1 MKKLCALL
9 SAIMICMLSTT
20 AFAATT
26 DATIVLSGVD
36 TVAIGENITITV
48 GVTGDSNDTPLYGTP
63 KISVQWDSEYFEYVS
78 GEVDSTT
85 FALSNPTNYSESF
98 LSSNYVVFSQKI
110 LNTEDRPYG
119 AQTFGTL
126 TLKAIKAA
134 PSAEAKISLYTA
146 KTTDTSVY
154 VNAGTSVS
162 GRAALP
168 TDTVKSITITGGAP
182 VANEIDKLD
191 TSIEGMDEIVSAFA
205 GKYYVV
211 GSAVALDAATAVEN
225 LYLYAQINNAGDK
238 HYAEK
243 SIGSLLKAS
252 GAGVVGSV
260 VPVLVVADADAA
272 ALNYTFNADAKN

>member
-1 MKKLCALL
+1 MKKLCLLL
-9 SAIMICMLSTT
+9 SIIMVIVLGTT
-20 AFAATT
+20 AFAAGTT
-26 DATIVLSGVD
+26 DAAIVLTPNNS
-36 TVAIGENITITV
+36 TIAIDENVVITV
-48 GVTGDSNDTPLYGTP
+48 GVTGDGANQALYGTG
-63 KISVQWDSEYFEYVS
+63 KIVVTWDEEYFEYVE

-85 FALSNPTNYSESF
+85 FALTNATGYAI
-98 LSSNYVVFSQKI
+98 NGNKATYTQKV
-110 LNTEDRPYG
+110 LATEERPVG
-119 AQTFGTL
+119 PQTYGTL
-126 TLKAIKAA
+126 TLKAIKAGSSSITLA
-134 PSAEAKISLYTA
+134 TGTK
-146 KTTDTSVY
+146 VQ
-154 VNAGTSVS
+154 VNAGTTVA
-162 GRAALP
+162 GAA
-168 TDTVKSITITGGAP
+168 TMDATATVAMTITGGAP
-182 VANEIDKLD
+182 VANEINKLD

-225 LYLYAQINNAGDK
+225 LYLYAQINNAGEK